1 LEWGLLALACI
12 GALLLYRDYGMGWD
26 SEVHAAYG
34 ERVLNYF
41 LSGFKD
47 LRCNTESGV
56 LPYYGTLFD
65 LPSAALHRMLGL
77 DKHTLRG
84 LLSALCAVATLP
96 ALIRLGRMMRSER
109 MALFSGLALLL
120 IPQFFGQAFINPK
133 DIPLASAV
141 TWAVL
146 AICRLATADQASWRK
161 ILAVAVAC
169 GVTLGL
175 RVGAVFVLVFLAAA
189 FFVRFCQWSAEGN
202 RRVAL
207 PPRSELGPLLLKL
220 GAGLVLMWTIM
231 VMAWPYAHQ
240 NLLLNPWRAFLA
252 ATNFPVA
259 YPVLFKGK
267 FILSNALPG
276 SYLPVYFTLILPPVL
291 LGLAWVGAIGVTAAL
306 IRHWRA
312 RASITLFVVLFWIG
326 FPLTYVLIAR
336 PNIYDAVR
344 HFIFLLPAFALLMG
358 WGADLLATY
367 VERFWGRGVASITL
381 LAMLVAAAIPL
392 IRWHPYQYA
401 YLNALAGN
409 RATLHEHFETDY
421 WVTS

>member
-1 LEWGLLALACI
+1 
-12 GALLLYRDYGMGWD
+12 M
-26 SEVHAAYG
+26 
-34 ERVLNYF
+34 
-41 LSGFKD
+41 
-47 LRCNTESGV
+47 
-56 LPYYGTLFD
+56 
-65 LPSAALHRMLGL
+65 
-77 DKHTLRG
+77 
-84 LLSALCAVATLP
+84 
-96 ALIRLGRMMRSER
+96 
-109 MALFSGLALLL
+109 
-120 IPQFFGQAFINPK
+120 
-133 DIPLASAV
+133 
-141 TWAVL
+141 
-146 AICRLATADQASWRK
+146 
-161 ILAVAVAC
+161 
-169 GVTLGL
+169 
-175 RVGAVFVLVFLAAA
+175 GAVFVLVFLAAA

-421 WVTS
+421 WVTSYKAAAQWINQRQTTSSTPLRVLVAVNDHSYPCFVHFLDKKVQWQPFMRQAQNQALPPAIDYYIGTVRYGLNGNFSESPVVWEERRDGVLFCVIRSDHANTGP